1 MANDMLI
8 KTSFLLSI
16 VLLTLSSGEQ
26 ILCSENNVLLETTGD
41 AILTGK
47 LLIYQ
52 YFNQLD
58 LNLKISLRITCK
70 EISLHCMLI

>member
-47 LLIYQ
+47 LLIY
-52 YFNQLD
+52 
-58 LNLKISLRITCK
+58 
-70 EISLHCMLI
+70 